1 MDGKTGD
8 ATALAAAAAGAR
20 GGSGGSFLLVHLLV
34 IISDIL

>member
-8 ATALAAAAAGAR
+8 ATALAAAAGAR